1 MLYTISLVQVIGSCV
16 YSTLSDEQ
24 EVKRIVGKSVPDGTV
39 KKFSQLGDYAFLSV
53 TATSNHG
60 EC

>member
-1 MLYTISLVQVIGSCV
+1 M